1 MSEQENQQPQGDETG
16 GQVGEG
22 AGLNSVGE
30 QTEAE
35 RQQAEAD
42 EDDE

>member
-22 AGLNSVGE
+22 ALNSEGE